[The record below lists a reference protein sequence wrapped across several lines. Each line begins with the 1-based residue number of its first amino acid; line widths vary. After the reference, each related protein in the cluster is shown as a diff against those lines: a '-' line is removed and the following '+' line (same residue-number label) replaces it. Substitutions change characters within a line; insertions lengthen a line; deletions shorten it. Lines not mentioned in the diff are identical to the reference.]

1 MNERAEIPQT
11 KKRWWKEANVLIG
24 IGGVVATIIVGVVT
38 YWLTAGSVSREY
50 NERFKAARND
60 VLTAVARSIG
70 EGVVP
75 SKEKVQSVPNS
86 MRRQYG
92 IKDQDFESP
101 ETVIDDILARVLA
114 NEFLD
119 AKRREELSNK
129 LLAVKAEKAA
139 GSEEKKATELKPGRL
154 EVDRFAALPI
164 AVAAAMLAAMTL
176 RLMAERFKRTI
187 REVGLGREES
197 APSRDRLEL
206 LLRQAV
212 LTLTALVGIV
222 VVMWFLFTVAGK
234 APGIWLFFRR

>member
-11 KKRWWKEANVLIG
+11 MKRWWNEANVLIG
-24 IGGVVATIIVGVVT
+24 IVGVVATIIVGVVT

-50 NERFKAARND
+50 HERIKAARND

-75 SKEKVQSVPNS
+75 SQEKVQSVLNS

-92 IKDQDFESP
+92 VKEQDFETP

-129 LLAVKAEKAA
+129 LMAVKAEKAA
-139 GSEEKKATELKPGRL
+139 GSEEKKAADLKPGRL
-154 EVDRFAALPI
+154 EGDRFAALAI
-164 AVAAAMLAAMTL
+164 AVAAATLAAMTL
-176 RLMAERFKRTI
+176 TLMAERFKRTI
-187 REVGLGREES
+187 REVGRGREEA
-197 APSRDRLEL
+197 APNRDRLV
-206 LLRQAV
+206 RQAV
-212 LTLTALVGIV
+212 LTLTALVAIV

-234 APGIWLFFRR
+234 EPGIWPLFQR